1 MGHFKFFEHIASREK
16 YIFHMLFGAF
26 HITPRINKISETL
39 DFEDISINI
48 EEFLQ
53 NSIDY
58 LFYMF
63 Q

>member
-1 MGHFKFFEHIASREK
+1 MRQENCDDGIGRPDCEADLEVNND
-16 YIFHMLFGAF
+16 A
-26 HITPRINKISETL
+26 INEISETL
-39 DFEDISINI
+39 DFEDIIINI